1 MRLFL
6 LGCTGFIGSE
16 LVPKLLASGNDLTII
31 TRKELPRWCDPF
43 DKKQILHIQ
52 TDPSNPES
60 WKEKKLINA
69 LKNAEGVINLA
80 GEPIA
85 EKRWTTAHCKKLE
98 QSRCGTTQYLV
109 EAMSNLKKAPK
120 FLLNASAIGYYGTS
134 QNESFTEDS
143 GSGDDFL
150 AKLCQKWETLA
161 KEKPRSTRLVLLRI
175 GIVLEANGG
184 ALSKM
189 LPVFRA
195 GFGGPIGNGKQWMSW
210 IHRSDLCQIIEK
222 SISYTKWEGVINAV
236 APHPVLMSYF
246 SDTLGRTLGRPSL
259 LPVPG
264 PLLKLLLGDG
274 AKVVLEGQ
282 KVISKQL
289 NTFKFEYPDLEKSL
303 EAITSRD

>member
-1 MRLFL
+1 MRLL
-6 LGCTGFIGSE
+6 LIGCTGFIGSE

-31 TRKELPRWCDPF
+31 SRKELPRWCNPF
-43 DKKQILHIQ
+43 ENKKILHIR
-52 TDPSNPES
+52 TDPSKSES
-60 WKEKKLINA
+60 WTDKKLIQA
-69 LKNAEGVINLA
+69 LESTDGVINLA

-85 EKRWTTAHCKKLE
+85 EKRWTTAHCHTLK
-98 QSRCGTTQYLV
+98 QSRCGTTQYLIK
-109 EAMSNLKKAPK
+109 AMSNLKKAPK

-134 QNESFTEDS
+134 QNTSFTEES
-143 GSGDDFL
+143 CAGDDFL
-150 AKLCQKWETLA
+150 AKLCQEWETLA
-161 KEKPRSTRLVLLRI
+161 KEKPRSTRLVLMRI

-184 ALSKM
+184 ALGKM

-210 IHRSDLCQIIEK
+210 IHRSDLCKIIEK
-222 SISYTKWEGVINAV
+222 SISYTKWEGIINAV
-236 APHPVLMSYF
+236 APNPVLMSDF

-282 KVISKQL
+282 RVISKQL
-289 NTFKFEYPDLEKSL
+289 NAFEFEYPELQEAL
-303 EAITSRD
+303 EAITARD